1 MTKPL
6 EEVLDDI
13 YRVRYNMCVAA
24 SEAGVSPEEMKRLFR
39 VYMSQR
45 VMPLDGWRG
54 DVEMCWPWV

>member
-6 EEVLDDI
+6 EEVLDDV

-24 SEAGVSPEEMKRLFR
+24 EKAGVSPEEMKRLFR

-45 VMPLDGWRG
+45 VMPVDGWCG